1 MSYTFGR
8 YAGIWQIE
16 GTASPCQR
24 IGLGWL
30 MLTKTTRRSCHKCRR
45 RMLELDYYGE
55 RLKGCPDC
63 NVWVRD
69 DGSRRKIPEH
79 DIAALKAVREKPS
92 RGEVH

>member
-1 MSYTFGR
+1 
-8 YAGIWQIE
+8 
-16 GTASPCQR
+16 
-24 IGLGWL
+24 
-30 MLTKTTRRSCHKCRR
+30 
-45 RMLELDYYGE
+45 MLELDYYGE

-79 DIAALKAVREKPS
+79 DIDALKAVREKPS